1 MPSLE
6 EEKGGE
12 CKGGE
17 SKGGESKGG
26 DDDVDVIDVTDVIIS
41 PNDCDFGEPL
51 RLEIEFATRRA
62 IRDASWGIGYLVDTI
77 NAKRHVVELGRTPAK
92 DYDGADCLF
101 EFAIDRIPV
110 EGIAPSELA
119 NCGLLTATLYDAR
132 GADLVSVNMV
142 VQVTQAPGGKLHRMI
157 YSPLG

>member
-26 DDDVDVIDVTDVIIS
+26 DDDVDVIDVKDVIIS

-51 RLEIEFATRRA
+51 RLVRIHEEREARQAATEREARP
-62 IRDASWGIGYLVDTI
+62 T
-77 NAKRHVVELGRTPAK
+77 TP
-92 DYDGADCLF
+92 
-101 EFAIDRIPV
+101 EQP
-110 EGIAPSELA
+110 
-119 NCGLLTATLYDAR
+119 
-132 GADLVSVNMV
+132 
-142 VQVTQAPGGKLHRMI
+142 
-157 YSPLG
+157 